1 MPYTT
6 VPFSVEI
13 KDPVHGYIGLT
24 ELEEAILNL
33 RLTQRLRMIK
43 TPAGVYQVYPGADT
57 SLLGRM
63 LGFMHITWIMLDH
76 LGADLD
82 EILRARLA
90 AMFLTLGQGTW
101 SNVMDEYLAQRGLDR
116 QKMAQLAVTN
126 SEATEIVEQ
135 SSFSRDE
142 LVKDLVQ
149 GIPLK
154 GVRINLL
161 NTPVNPGLVDMLE
174 RDAYFAGVEYAQL
187 EYRRLFDSTRIA
199 KNKVAVERGSLYT
212 LESYLSAAANM
223 FDAVYYHK
231 TVRAAELMLLRI
243 LDEAG
248 SRLFAFPAEDPSEFF
263 SIDDLTFSDSLTRL
277 AQDAPEELRRANRIF
292 DAFRW
297 RNLIKLASSRTIF
310 DVDFLK
316 RLEQPDGLYQIE
328 TQIAEAAGIDPGQ
341 VYVDHPARAS
351 VTFWPGRFALDDL
364 VMFERGSKG
373 YEFWRA
379 DDLSLIARSI
389 GRKMMTVRIYTTKG
403 YRTKVRKEGDSLLE
417 SVDGVGEIA

>member
-24 ELEEAILNL
+24 ELEESILNL
-33 RLTQRLRMIK
+33 RLSQRLRMIRS
-43 TPAGVYQVYPGADT
+43 PAGVYQVYPGADT

-76 LGADLD
+76 IGADLE

-116 QKMAQLAVTN
+116 KRMAQLAITQ
-126 SEATEIVEQ
+126 SQATEIIGQ
-135 SSFSRDE
+135 SSFSKDE
-142 LVKDLVQ
+142 LVKDVVQ
-149 GIPLK
+149 GILLK

-231 TVRAAELMLLRI
+231 TVRAAELMLVRI

-248 SRLFAFPAEDPSEFF
+248 SRLFASPAEDPSEFF
-263 SIDDLTFSDSLTRL
+263 SIDDLTFSDSLTNL
-277 AQDAPEELRRANRIF
+277 TQDAPEEMRRANKIF

-297 RNLIKLASSRTIF
+297 RNLIKMASNRTIF
-310 DVDFLK
+310 DVEFLK
-316 RLEQPDGLYQIE
+316 RLEQPDGLYKIE
-328 TQIAEAAGIDPGQ
+328 AEIAEAAGIDPSQ

-389 GRKMMTVRIYTTKG
+389 ARKMMQVRVYTTKG
-403 YRTKVRKEGDSLLE
+403 YRAKVRKEGDSLLE
-417 SVDGVGEIA
+417 SVDGVGEVT